1 MPRPTRRPMKHAGAV
16 SNIWR
21 MMSETVRTRRPVGFA
36 LLTII
41 LGAIGWFAA
50 FELLTEYMKT
60 LSNPDYAPNCNI
72 SILVTCGPNMDSWQG
87 SIFGFSNTIV
97 GVSAFVAPV
106 AVGVAL
112 LAGARFD
119 RWFWIAYRCGLL
131 LGFVFILWLSY
142 QSVFSLGTLCPWC
155 MVVWA
160 VMTPLFWFSAFRP
173 EAVGDVRVGEAATR
187 RFGELH
193 AWAWVFVVIT
203 FIVIA
208 AVAQFRLD
216 WIAEFTRP

>member
-1 MPRPTRRPMKHAGAV
+1 MRHMTFDSVRP
-16 SNIWR
+16 
-21 MMSETVRTRRPVGFA
+21 RRPVGFA
-36 LLTII
+36 ILTIV

-87 SIFGFSNTIV
+87 SLLGFSNTII
-97 GVSAFVAPV
+97 GVSAFIAPI

-119 RWFWIAYRCGLL
+119 RWFWIAYRVGLA
-131 LGFVFILWLSY
+131 LGFVFILWLAY

-155 MVVWA
+155 MVVWS
-160 VMTPLFWFSAFRP
+160 VMTPLFWFSVFRP
-173 EAVGDVRVGEAATR
+173 EGVGDVRVGDTAAR

-193 AWAWVFVVIT
+193 SWAWVFVVVT